1 MVLRA
6 GICGRPP
13 INSISRN
20 IDNLLVGKFQGP
32 EALAFYGL
40 AYRLLLLPVQLLT
53 ITVGG
58 VLFPAFSRQARD
70 LTAIRLQLTR
80 ATSMLA
86 VVALPGMALVA
97 AAAPQLVPTI
107 FGQDWEP
114 AIPIVQVLAMAGA
127 VQAIYQPSTTPLV
140 LGLGHA
146 ALNLRYALLTTTVST
161 AGIVAG
167 LPFGPLGVA
176 VGYACAVAALVPV
189 EWIIRRRL
197 LGLALSTQV
206 RNLVP
211 GFHVAAWVAG
221 TYTLVAVSIEGHN
234 LVVLACGSLL
244 ALATGLGVMR
254 AVHRSQ
260 LSEVVL
266 LTNRIIGRSTQGAVV
281 EGAGS
286 VS

>member
-1 MVLRA
+1 
-6 GICGRPP
+6 
-13 INSISRN
+13 
-20 IDNLLVGKFQGP
+20 
-32 EALAFYGL
+32 
-40 AYRLLLLPVQLLT
+40 
-53 ITVGG
+53 
-58 VLFPAFSRQARD
+58 
-70 LTAIRLQLTR
+70 
-80 ATSMLA
+80 
-86 VVALPGMALVA
+86 
-97 AAAPQLVPTI
+97 
-107 FGQDWEP
+107 
-114 AIPIVQVLAMAGA
+114 MAGA

-281 EGAGS
+281 EGAGRCRES
-286 VS
+286 SRDRRVHDGPHAPLPRDALDESQTPRFVGLAHAESMRHARRPFLR

>member
-1 MVLRA
+1 M
-6 GICGRPP
+6 RP
-13 INSISRN
+13 
-20 IDNLLVGKFQGP
+20 
-32 EALAFYGL
+32 AC
-40 AYRLLLLPVQLLT
+40 LPLWRC
-53 ITVGG
+53 
-58 VLFPAFSRQARD
+58 PAW
-70 LTAIRLQLTR
+70 
-80 ATSMLA
+80 
-86 VVALPGMALVA
+86 LVA